1 MTTGDSSSH
10 RHATLW
16 VLFDAWPKCAGG
28 VPALL
33 CSRDQSELLY
43 LRDKAAP
50 KHPALF
56 FSFIF
61 FSAYFFC
68 SFSRFSN
75 ENAATHRWTSGW
87 KCRQG
92 DKSIVVWGSIQ
103 SKNSGA
109 HKPHC
114 ADKDRNHRPIAIS
127 FLLTLI
133 FRYGT
138 NLFFFSLV
146 LSWCL
151 YLREKNEWL
160 PSWKHI
166 VCRSRIWH
174 NIKILCLE
182 RCLKHLPPE
191 GGEKVQPSVIWNRG
205 CGKYF
210 DKLHSHTLPA
220 KNKLTKWGFGSEE
233 HNRSCKD
240 LLFFR
245 NSSLQN
251 HKDNFGVHF
260 RKEKLQ
266 QTAAG

>member
-1 MTTGDSSSH
+1 MAWCQDSASVSWQFSH
-10 RHATLW
+10 LW
-16 VLFDAWPKCAGG
+16 HSPGQVWPRGIPAVTDMLHYGYYLMPGPNVRGG

-151 YLREKNEWL
+151 YLRGKKWMT
-160 PSWKHI
+160 S
-166 VCRSRIWH
+166 
-174 NIKILCLE
+174 ILKAHCLQ
-182 RCLKHLPPE
+182 
-191 GGEKVQPSVIWNRG
+191 V
-205 CGKYF
+205 
-210 DKLHSHTLPA
+210 T
-220 KNKLTKWGFGSEE
+220 
-233 HNRSCKD
+233 D
-240 LLFFR
+240 L
-245 NSSLQN
+245 
-251 HKDNFGVHF
+251 
-260 RKEKLQ
+260 
-266 QTAAG
+266 A

>member
-1 MTTGDSSSH
+1 M
-10 RHATLW
+10 
-16 VLFDAWPKCAGG
+16 CGG

-33 CSRDQSELLY
+33 CSWDQSELLC
-43 LRDKAAP
+43 LRDKALCCSKTP
-50 KHPALF
+50 CPFFFHLF
-56 FSFIF
+56 F

-138 NLFFFSLV
+138 NLFFFPLY
-146 LSWCL
+146 CL
-151 YLREKNEWL
+151 DAY
-160 PSWKHI
+160 
-166 VCRSRIWH
+166 IWGKKMNDFH
-174 NIKILCLE
+174 
-182 RCLKHLPPE
+182 PE
-191 GGEKVQPSVIWNRG
+191 S
-205 CGKYF
+205 
-210 DKLHSHTLPA
+210 TLFA
-220 KNKLTKWGFGSEE
+220 GHGFGITSKY
-233 HNRSCKD
+233 C
-240 LLFFR
+240 
-245 NSSLQN
+245 
-251 HKDNFGVHF
+251 
-260 RKEKLQ
+260 
-266 QTAAG
+266 A

>member
-1 MTTGDSSSH
+1 MPGPNV
-10 RHATLW
+10 R
-16 VLFDAWPKCAGG
+16 GG

-240 LLFFR
+240 VSLFFR